1 MQSNFTTL
9 QNINDKLSLAE
20 EYKQKQ
26 REMDDRLK
34 REIESHK
41 IGAVI
46 LPKNSSEAPRALQ
59 PIKGMEN

>member
-1 MQSNFTTL
+1 MQSNFATL
-9 QNINDKLSLAE
+9 QNNDKLSLAE

-26 REMDDRLK
+26 KEMDDRLK

-46 LPKNSSEAPRALQ
+46 LPKNPSEAPRALQ
-59 PIKGMEN
+59 PIKGLEN